1 MNIKANK
8 RLRLPLIAG
17 GIATI
22 LVSSI
27 ALGSLAISA
36 KGLEGVA
43 APAGSPEVAAARPRA
58 TSAVRAYRCAECG
71 VIASTRIIAAPDE
84 HAGGYASGP
93 AAARRSGTTAL
104 AGRNYEITIRLQN
117 GSMRVITDANSARWR
132 RGEPVTIIAGADS

>member
-1 MNIKANK
+1 MNIRANK

-36 KGLEGVA
+36 KGLEGMA
-43 APAGSPEVAAARPRA
+43 APAGSQDAEPLRA
-58 TSAVRAYRCAECG
+58 SSAVRTSRCAECG

-84 HAGGYASGP
+84 SAASYASGQG
-93 AAARRSGTTAL
+93 ATAKRSGTA
-104 AGRNYEITIRLQN
+104 AMPVRNYEITIRLQN

-132 RGEPVTIIAGADS
+132 RGEPVTVIAGAQ